1 MGAITKRHQGIRHLR
16 KDITHIQ
23 LSMDYDRECKEK
35 VIEYVNQLPEHM
47 GFNFELL
54 MSKKDLKEMLK
65 TPAHISLANDV
76 IIAVLRVLNQYR
88 RKHPVL
94 DYCQSCNL
102 EVCQCTKRY
111 LINDELNK
119 GNDEAHEDIR

>member
-23 LSMDYDRECKEK
+23 ITMDYDRECKEK
-35 VIEYVNQLPEHM
+35 VVEYMNQLPEHM

-54 MSKKDLKEMLK
+54 MSKKDLKELLK

-88 RKHPVL
+88 RNHPIL
-94 DYCQSCNL
+94 DCCQSCNL
-102 EVCQCTKRY
+102 EACQCSKWY
-111 LINDELNK
+111 LVNVEMNR
-119 GNDEAHEDIR
+119 GR